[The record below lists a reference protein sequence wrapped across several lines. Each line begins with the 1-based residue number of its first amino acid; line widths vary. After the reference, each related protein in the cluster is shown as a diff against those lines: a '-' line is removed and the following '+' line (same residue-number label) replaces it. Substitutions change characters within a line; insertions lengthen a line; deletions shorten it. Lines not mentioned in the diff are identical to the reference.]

1 MPQLT
6 NTPQVKLG
14 VVGVSR
20 DCFPISLT
28 DRRLTALMAALGK
41 KKIDAVRCGVIIEN
55 EKHMLAALDDLRA
68 HGCNALVVYLGNFGP
83 EGPTTQLIQ
92 RFHGPAMV
100 CAAAEENKAVLERD
114 RGDALCGL
122 LNCSYNLGLRKL
134 RAYIPERPVGL
145 PADLAV
151 SIATFTDIARVI
163 IGLRGLKV
171 FSFGPRP
178 QDFLACNAP
187 IQPLFDLGI
196 EVMENSELDLL
207 GIFNDAAGKKK
218 EIAAVAAEMKKELG
232 AGNVYPD
239 LLPRL
244 AQYEVGLSGFMADN
258 LGARK
263 FGVFANKCWPSFERE
278 FKFVPCYVNGRL
290 TGRGVPVACEVDIYG
305 AISEYMLQL
314 ATLSPATL
322 LDVNNSVPAE
332 VLPKKSRPATLADLF
347 MGFHCGNTCCACMA
361 DCKMNFQVIMN
372 RLMEDG
378 RPAEITRGTLEGTI
392 KSGPVTIFRLQS
404 TPDCHVCG
412 YVAEGEVL
420 DVDPC
425 TFGGTGVFS
434 IPGFGRFYRHVLIGG
449 HYPHHTAVGF
459 DKVGEV
465 MFEVLKLMGVAD
477 IGVPL
482 PECVPYPGEN
492 LFWKPG
498 K

>member
-1 MPQLT
+1 MSKLT
-6 NTPQVKLG
+6 NTPVVKLG

-20 DCFPISLT
+20 DCFPIALT
-28 DRRLTALMAALGK
+28 DRRLTALMASLGK
-41 KKIDAVRCGVIIEN
+41 KKIEAHRCGVIIEN

-83 EGPTTQLIQ
+83 EGPTTQLIS

-100 CAAAEENKAVLERD
+100 CAAAEENKAVLARD

-122 LNCSYNLGLRKL
+122 LNCSYNLGLRKK

-145 PADLAV
+145 PAELSR
-151 SIATFTDIARVI
+151 SIAAFVDIARVM

-171 FSFGPRP
+171 FAFGPRP
-178 QDFLACNAP
+178 QDFFACNAP

-207 GIFNDAAGKKK
+207 GVFKDAAAKKK

-232 AGNVYPD
+232 AGNTYPD

-244 AQYEVGLSGFMADN
+244 AQYEVGLKGFMADN
-258 LGARK
+258 LGARAY
-263 FGVFANKCWPSFERE
+263 GVFANKCWPAFERE
-278 FKFVPCYVNGRL
+278 FGFVPCYVNGRL
-290 TGRGVPVACEVDIYG
+290 AGRGVPVACEVDIYG
-305 AISEYMLQL
+305 AVSEYMLQL
-314 ATLSPATL
+314 ATLSPPTL
-322 LDVNNSVPAE
+322 LDVNNSVPEE
-332 VLPKKSRPATLADLF
+332 VLPKKSKKCASADLF
-347 MGFHCGNTCCACMA
+347 MGFHCGNTCSACMENCA
-361 DCKMNFQVIMN
+361 MNFQVIMN

-378 RPAEITRGTLEGTI
+378 KPAVITRGTLEGTI
-392 KSGPVTIFRLQS
+392 KHGPVTIFRLQG
-404 TPDCHVCG
+404 TADCRTAG
-412 YVAEGEVL
+412 YVAEGEIM

-425 TFGGTGVFS
+425 TFGGAGVFN

-449 HYPHHTAVGF
+449 HFPHHTAVGF
-459 DKVGEV
+459 DRVGEV
-465 MFEVLKLMGVAD
+465 MFECLKLLGIEN

-492 LFWKPG
+492 LFWKP
-498 K
+498 